1 MAIKD
6 NVKKL
11 LEEIGEGVF
20 LEVAAK
26 TREAKEID
34 EAIEAGIKVIGEN
47 YVSELKR
54 VYPFVKNS
62 AEWHFIGSTKTQKHD
77 LLKRRVLEIVDM
89 IETVDDFDFA
99 YELNKR
105 CGDLGKVM
113 PVLIEVNSAKESQ
126 KSGVYPEDVVDLVK
140 KIAKLS
146 HVRVVGLMTM
156 GPKVENPE
164 RIRPYFRL
172 TKKLFDDIKGM
183 KIENVEMEYLS
194 MGMSDT
200 YRIAIEEGA
209 NIVRIGT
216 AIFGPRRQR

>member
-6 NVKKL
+6 NVNKL
-11 LEEIGEGVF
+11 LKEVGERAI
-20 LEVAAK
+20 LEAAAK
-26 TREAKEID
+26 TREAREID
-34 EAIEAGIKVIGEN
+34 EAIESGIRVIGEN
-47 YVSELKR
+47 YVSELKKI
-54 VYPFVKNS
+54 YPLVKNK

-77 LLKRRVLEIVDM
+77 LLKKKVLEIVDM
-89 IETVDDFDFA
+89 IETVDSVDFA
-99 YELNKR
+99 FELNKR
-105 CGDLGKVM
+105 CRGLSKVM
-113 PVLIEVNSAKESQ
+113 PVLIEVNSAKEVQ

-146 HVRVVGLMTM
+146 RVKVVGLMTM
-156 GPKVENPE
+156 GPNVDNPE
-164 RIRPYFRL
+164 ETRPYFRL

-200 YRIAIEEGA
+200 YRIALEEGA

-216 AIFGPRRQR
+216 TIFGPRRQR